1 MMSSEPIFFF
11 YKSWIINI
19 TSNILDARMAKGSK
33 IDQTE
38 LKTARLVIGK
48 WVIFFQ
54 LV

>member
-19 TSNILDARMAKGSK
+19 ASNILDARMAKGSK